1 MEKLLHIDFS
11 YILGDDPKHLK
22 VEMKITEDMLQMLG
36 GQNSESFKIFKKYCK
51 EAYKLLRQR
60 SSLWYIL
67 LTYLE
72 FSVPSID
79 KFKYNSE
86 TIRNHVIERL
96 IPGESDIEASMQI
109 IDIVERSS
117 YTTWGQNLVIGLI
130 QLEILCVILKQVYL
144 IVIHNLIWTYNI
156 YESSDS
162 INLRELSED
171 YTEKALRKEQ
181 LDKESFYNKLF
192 NSKVRN
198 ERRAL
203 KKQTKQKREMYIYN
217 YIRKRYPKEDPSNP
231 SKEAKKAASDSFN
244 NKIEGII
251 YFKNEEIK
259 RKNNLRKKQLEKQ
272 AKQNQAR
279 LERTNN
285 ECLKNKN

>member
-1 MEKLLHIDFS
+1 
-11 YILGDDPKHLK
+11 
-22 VEMKITEDMLQMLG
+22 MKITEDMLQMLG

-117 YTTWGQNLVIGLI
+117 YTTLDRTLVIGVI
-130 QLEILCVILKQVYL
+130 QLGILCVILKHLYL
-144 IVIHNLIWTYNI
+144 TVIHNLIWTYNI
-156 YESSDS
+156 YMSQKSLNEL
-162 INLRELSED
+162 LRSED
-171 YTEKALRKEQ
+171 KAGW
-181 LDKESFYNKLF
+181 
-192 NSKVRN
+192 
-198 ERRAL
+198 
-203 KKQTKQKREMYIYN
+203 
-217 YIRKRYPKEDPSNP
+217 
-231 SKEAKKAASDSFN
+231 
-244 NKIEGII
+244 IE
-251 YFKNEEIK
+251 KNEKVWVGIK
-259 RKNNLRKKQLEKQ
+259 KY
-272 AKQNQAR
+272 
-279 LERTNN
+279 
-285 ECLKNKN
+285 